1 MQCTSNSK
9 PDKRAPS
16 GPVTGRVDRVKPR
29 TKLLDAGH
37 LQWSCT
43 VYTSCHDIGRLSD
56 EEDTGRKQRA
66 CTVDLSC
73 RDTMGRVCAARRVT
87 EEETSRLLCTCTVV
101 TRVMTM
107 WAAKFHYPET
117 DIRRLAGGRLK
128 CSTVDTSLRHRAVTM
143 WAAKPAAL
151 RVTEE

>member
-1 MQCTSNSK
+1 MRRILAGNSA
-9 PDKRAPS
+9 PAQLTPRYNGTRLCGQESDGGGDKQA
-16 GPVTGRVDRVKPR
+16 
-29 TKLLDAGH
+29 
-37 LQWSCT
+37 
-43 VYTSCHDIGRLSD
+43 
-56 EEDTGRKQRA
+56 
-66 CTVDLSC
+66 
-73 RDTMGRVCAARRVT
+73 
-87 EEETSRLLCTCTVV
+87 CTVV

-107 WAAKFHYPET
+107 WAAKFHDPET